1 MIAVFMED
9 YFRENFLSKN
19 FLCRLFCGYKNG
31 NTEVLKEVVIITSCS
46 ELATKISIARS
57 S

>member
-9 YFRENFLSKN
+9 YFCENFLSKN

-31 NTEVLKEVVIITSCS
+31 NTEVLEEVVIITSCS